1 MPHPETRLH
10 QTYVFDEGYCKY
22 VGEPPALSTPICP
35 HQLRVHRKLMI
46 FYAYADCAARDF
58 PFHVFNINPHNYI
71 CNYVGGG
78 SEIYIYIYILCIGG
92 GRYPARARLLS

>member
-1 MPHPETRLH
+1 MDLGLRQLKLGGGSSAS
-10 QTYVFDEGYCKY
+10 Y
-22 VGEPPALSTPICP
+22 P
-35 HQLRVHRKLMI
+35 HQLRVHTKLLLMI

-78 SEIYIYIYILCIGG
+78 L
-92 GRYPARARLLS
+92 A